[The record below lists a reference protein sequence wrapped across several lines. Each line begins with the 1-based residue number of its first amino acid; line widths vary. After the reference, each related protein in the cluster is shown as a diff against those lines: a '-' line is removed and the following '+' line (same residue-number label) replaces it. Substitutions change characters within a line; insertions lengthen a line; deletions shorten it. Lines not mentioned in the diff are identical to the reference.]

1 MELLACSGKLS
12 EELKDLKYD
21 LFVNEISKELL
32 NQQEFARLRAEEKEL
47 NWKIKKVTEDERK
60 AKDENAKQQAEEN

>member
-1 MELLACSGKLS
+1 MELLAWSGKLS
-12 EELKDLKYD
+12 EERKDLKYD
-21 LFVNEISKELL
+21 NFANEITKELL
-32 NQQEFARLRAEEKEL
+32 KQQEFERLRAEEKEL

>member
-1 MELLACSGKLS
+1 MELLAWSGKLS

-21 LFVNEISKELL
+21 NFANEITKELL
-32 NQQEFARLRAEEKEL
+32 KQQEFERLRAEEKEL

-60 AKDENAKQQAEEN
+60 ANDENAKQQAEEN